1 MRAMRLPGLLL
12 AGWLPLAAAA
22 ESPGPRELEALVGR
36 WVDLRAQA
44 DSEQRGWASQSAQWR
59 QEMALL
65 ETEQARLNQQL
76 AALEQ
81 TGESQQELRANL
93 MERRETLTSALLQ
106 VDAHLTRLQPGLA
119 ALLPLVP
126 EPLMTEDLKTALL
139 PGEETAVPPA
149 GGAPAAARRIQQLLG
164 ALKELELLHNG
175 VHTVKA
181 LIALPGEPRRQ
192 MDVVYIGL
200 ARGFAVT
207 ADGGTAAA
215 GTPAADGWHWRPVP
229 ALASDIRLLIR
240 IASREVPP
248 ALVSF
253 PIGGEPGVQPGAGQ
267 GEVQ

>member
-12 AGWLPLAAAA
+12 AGWLPLVATA
-22 ESPGPRELEALVGR
+22 ESPGPRELETLVGR

-59 QEMALL
+59 QEMGLL

-93 MERRETLTSALLQ
+93 MERRESLASALLQ

-126 EPLMTEDLKTALL
+126 EPLLTEDLKTALL
-139 PGEETAVPPA
+139 PAVAAVPPA
-149 GGAPAAARRIQQLLG
+149 GGAPGAARRIQQLLG
-164 ALKELELLHNG
+164 ALQEVERLHNA

-215 GTPAADGWHWRPVP
+215 GTPAVDGWHWRPVP

-253 PIGGEPGVQPGAGQ
+253 PIGGETGVQPGAGQ